1 MNLQINH
8 IETWDILNNNINMFM
23 FHIVDKPNVE
33 YPFIIRRRKGINL
46 MNISTKAIVS
56 NSEMIKNYKT
66 CREKAENFGKIFIL
80 KNNQPDAVLFSI
92 TEYERL
98 SSFIEYFESLEGKDI
113 SKVIGSLPK
122 EGNREMYSIDHLR
135 NDIK

>member
-1 MNLQINH
+1 
-8 IETWDILNNNINMFM
+8 
-23 FHIVDKPNVE
+23 
-33 YPFIIRRRKGINL
+33 

-66 CREKAENFGKIFIL
+66 CREKAESFGKIFIL

-98 SSFIEYFESLEGKDI
+98 SAFIEYLESLDGKDI
-113 SKVIGSLPK
+113 STVIGSLPK

-135 NDIK
+135 KDIK